1 MSGSKPSETIASV
14 WPSSQ
19 AHIALWHTVGRLP
32 GWPHGPEPPRSP
44 ADRKLI
50 TLQHSDPVGQAN
62 AGSRLTLHLPEWTK
76 EEQGARSRG
85 KWEET
90 VGHGSKQHLG
100 LL

>member
-1 MSGSKPSETIASV
+1 MGIKALRDNHLGVALLSGPHRTVAHSGVTPGIA
-14 WPSSQ
+14 Q
-19 AHIALWHTVGRLP
+19 
-32 GWPHGPEPPRSP
+32 GPEPPRSL

-76 EEQGARSRG
+76 EEQGSRSRG

-90 VGHGSKQHLG
+90 MGHGSKQHLG

>member
-1 MSGSKPSETIASV
+1 MA
-14 WPSSQ
+14 Q
-19 AHIALWHTVGRLP
+19 
-32 GWPHGPEPPRSP
+32 EPPQSL

-50 TLQHSDPVGQAN
+50 TLQHSDAVGQAN
-62 AGSRLTLHLPEWTK
+62 AGSRLTLYLPERTT

-90 VGHGSKQHLG
+90 VGHSSKQHLG